1 MVAQDKFDIIRDN
14 EANPI
19 SISSESIGDG
29 IPHINHQVI
38 NQHMRSFSID
48 PPSNQRELT
57 PQHNTPHQAYNAS
70 LSLHSMIAAQNSNN
84 TFLENLLAREVDKTD
99 AREAV
104 KAMTEELNISM
115 EGYSHNFLN
124 KPLTIT
130 SELQWR
136 SPPHT

>member
-48 PPSNQRELT
+48 PLSNQRELT

-84 TFLENLLAREVDKTD
+84 TFLENLLAREVEKTD